1 MFVFSL
7 IAALLLGIALV
18 AAVAALYV
26 VLDGLGVQS
35 SVSTRNESIQSV
47 ITSQVDDDR
56 ESVSGVSLDEEMT
69 NMLSYQHGYQAAARM
84 VTTIDEM
91 LDVLI
96 NRTGL
101 VGR

>member
-1 MFVFSL
+1 MSSRDV
-7 IAALLLGIALV
+7 GIQA
-18 AAVAALYV
+18 
-26 VLDGLGVQS
+26 
-35 SVSTRNESIQSV
+35 V

-69 NMLSYQHGYQAAARM
+69 NMLAYQHGYQAAARL
-84 VTTIDEM
+84 VTTIDQM

-96 NRTGL
+96 NRTGI